1 LPPQKQISLVIFG
14 NKCWI
19 GLTDGLKTAILLQT
33 LAEKSGRIGM
43 KRNKTSNEVTI
54 KDVAKEAGVSYST
67 VSRVV
72 NNKSYVNQDTRERVL
87 QAMLRLGYQVNLH
100 ARSLAGGQSNVIGLL
115 VVDLTTQYMGEII
128 SGIDDVLAA
137 NQYELMLYTTHRR
150 KAKESAYVHMM
161 ARGLADGLLISLP
174 REPEAY
180 LKSLRQKGFPYVIID
195 HRSEEPSDCF
205 VSADNYQGGYDATKH
220 LIELGHRRIGI
231 VTGWMDMVSAQDR
244 LAGHQAALA
253 DAGIPFAQELLFE
266 GDFSQPGGFNGGT
279 HLLALAERPTAVFA
293 SNDISA
299 MGVIEAARAQGLQVP
314 RDISV
319 VGFDDIPTAALLSP
333 KLTTMRQPLQEMGR
347 SATQMLLDLLKNPE
361 NRPESIISP
370 TELIVRETTA
380 PPYS

>member
-1 LPPQKQISLVIFG
+1 
-14 NKCWI
+14 
-19 GLTDGLKTAILLQT
+19 
-33 LAEKSGRIGM
+33 M
-43 KRNKTSNEVTI
+43 KRNKSSSEVTI

-72 NNKSYVNQDTRERVL
+72 NNKSYVNPNTRERVL
-87 QAMLRLGYQVNLH
+87 QSMLRLGYQVNLH

-180 LKSLRQKGFPYVIID
+180 LKFLRQKGFPYVIID
-195 HRSEEPSDCF
+195 HRSDESSDRF
-205 VSADNYQGGYDATKH
+205 VSADNFQGGYDATKH
-220 LIELGHRRIGI
+220 LIELGHRRIAI
-231 VTGWMDMVSAQDR
+231 VTGWMDMTSARDR
-244 LAGHQAALA
+244 LGGYQAALA
-253 DAGIPFAQELLFE
+253 DFNIPFEPELLFE
-266 GDFSQPGGFNGGT
+266 GDFSQPGGFRGGMY
-279 HLLALAERPTAVFA
+279 LLEVGERPTAVFA

-299 MGVIEAARAQGLQVP
+299 MGVIEAVRAQGLQVP
-314 RDISV
+314 RDMSV

-333 KLTTMRQPLQEMGR
+333 KLTTIRQPLQDMGK
-347 SATQMLLDLLKNPE
+347 SATQMLLDLLKNVE
-361 NRPESIISP
+361 DTPESIIFP

-380 PPYS
+380 PPPP

>member
-1 LPPQKQISLVIFG
+1 
-14 NKCWI
+14 
-19 GLTDGLKTAILLQT
+19 
-33 LAEKSGRIGM
+33 M
-43 KRNKTSNEVTI
+43 KRNKSSSEVTI

-72 NNKSYVNQDTRERVL
+72 NNKSYVNQGTRERVL

-128 SGIDDVLAA
+128 SGIDDILAA

-205 VSADNYQGGYDATKH
+205 VSADNYQGGYEATKH
-220 LIELGHRRIGI
+220 LIELGHQRIGI

-244 LAGHQAALA
+244 LKGYQAALA
-253 DAGIPFAQELLFE
+253 DAGIPFEEELLFA

-279 HLLALAERPTAVFA
+279 YLLELADRPTAVFA

-299 MGVIEAARAQGLQVP
+299 MGVIEATRAKGLQVP
-314 RDISV
+314 HNISV

-333 KLTTMRQPLQEMGR
+333 QLTTMRQPLQKMGR

-361 NRPESIISP
+361 ERPESIIFP